1 MRIMFVATIIS
12 LIGVSLA
19 NTKPISFYTRTKN
32 MIKVSARQSLLYECE
47 QNCLVAG
54 RKCAEQKWAAIFY
67 DAEYSQDGRRL
78 RCGILTIRYHYPIN
92 RLNAAVA
99 YKFVCERV
107 SGALR
112 ASPDAGSTLIRL
124 RAAARRICNRVFS
137 GRHAEITKAFSG
149 LSDFWVT

>member
-1 MRIMFVATIIS
+1 MRIVFVAIIIS

-32 MIKVSARQSLLYECE
+32 TIKVSARQSLLYECE
-47 QNCLVAG
+47 RNCLAAG
-54 RKCAEQKWAAIFY
+54 RKCAERNWAAIFY

-99 YKFVCERV
+99 YKFECERA

-112 ASPDAGSTLIRL
+112 ASPDSGSRLTRL
-124 RAAARRICNRVFS
+124 RAVARRICNRMFS
-137 GRHAEITKAFSG
+137 GRQGDHKAFSG
-149 LSDFWVT
+149 LSGFGVT